1 MGTEPISTSPSI
13 PGSLKIVSPYGANI
27 DTRISGSVRYTDGFI
42 NHHSQMGTVSSFIR
56 SWTNDSFHATRMM
69 VAEWDGV
76 AQQQGSSVSLI
87 ISDLNHCNVHTPSK
101 WCVFIFSIAVL
112 SVMSC
117 SKE

>member
-27 DTRISGSVRYTDGFI
+27 DTRIAGSVRYTDGFI

-76 AQQQGSSVSLI
+76 AQQQGNSVSLI
-87 ISDLNHCNVHTPSK
+87 VPGNNHGNVHQSS
-101 WCVFIFSIAVL
+101 CV
-112 SVMSC
+112 C
-117 SKE
+117 